1 MEYVS
6 CALCGADKAEAVYTI
21 SDLKV
26 VRCLKCGLVY
36 TNPRLSDDERAR
48 LYSEDY
54 FRNQS
59 SPDVPSF
66 DYIQNKE
73 LFYADAQR
81 RLRGIMKFKRSGK
94 ILEIGCA
101 TGGFLDVAREYGWE
115 PYGVEISPWASDY
128 ARNKLG
134 LNVVTGNLEDASFP
148 DSFFD
153 VIAMYHVLEHLPLPK
168 QAIQKAARL
177 LKADGLLVIT
187 VPDINSGNAR
197 RMKERWVNLVPK
209 IHLYHF
215 SKETLTKLLSE
226 NGFGIIKSVREG
238 GTGLLNKGAE
248 GKTRP
253 NPLLKAIK
261 YLNWAR
267 PIVHGLAIKLLKRWD
282 FITVYARKRQAL

>member
-1 MEYVS
+1 MEHIP
-6 CALCGADKAEAVYTI
+6 CALCETNETEPVYTV
-21 SDLKV
+21 SALKI

-36 TNPRLSDDERAR
+36 TNPRLPDDERAR

-59 SPDVPSF
+59 CPDVPSF

-73 LFYADAQR
+73 LFYADAER
-81 RLRGIMKFKRSGK
+81 RLKGIMKFKHSGK

-101 TGGFLDVAREYGWE
+101 TGGFLDVARKYKWE

-134 LNVVTGNLEDASFP
+134 LNVITGTLEDASFP
-148 DSFFD
+148 DKYFD
-153 VIAMYHVLEHLPLPK
+153 VIAMYHVLEHLPAPR
-168 QAIQKAARL
+168 QSIQKAARL
-177 LKADGLLVIT
+177 LKQDGLLAIT
-187 VPDINSGNAR
+187 VPDIDSGNAR
-197 RMKERWVNLVPK
+197 RMKESWVNLVPK

-215 SKETLTKLLSE
+215 SKESLSKLLSE
-226 NGFGIIKSVREG
+226 NGFGIIKAVREG
-238 GTGLLNKGAE
+238 GTGLLRNGAE

-282 FITVYARKRQAL
+282 FITVYARKR